1 LAQPVTNEPARSAAA
16 SSTPDQPR
24 WITSDEEEVPAR
36 PALTRRRI
44 VLTALS
50 LVEEQGLD
58 ALTMRRVAS
67 ALKVTP
73 MSLYNHVADKK
84 ELVDLMVDFLIGDVV
99 AKSAGDEGDW
109 EAKLRAQT
117 WRNYRT
123 WRDHPGIVGV
133 YVAGVNMGPNGLA
146 NSERAIGLLRDAGFS
161 DEEAAG
167 AFLLLYRWSMA
178 TVLVAP
184 ARPVGRHQTAP
195 KGSKSTADRIN
206 TYFSALPLSD
216 IPNIEATASYLVGT
230 SIDFGLDIIFAGL
243 KTRLAAKAQPC
254 PAAGGNIGDGEV
266 ATATG
271 PSQERT

>member
-1 LAQPVTNEPARSAAA
+1 VASHTKDASAEGAAA
-16 SSTPDQPR
+16 APPPQTLATGDPTPDQPR
-24 WITSDEEEVPAR
+24 WLPRDDEEVPPR

-44 VLTALS
+44 VQTALN
-50 LVEEQGLD
+50 LVEEHGLD

-73 MSLYNHVADKK
+73 MSLYNHVSDKK

-99 AKSAGDEGDW
+99 AKSAADEGDW

-117 WRNYRT
+117 LRNYRT

-133 YVAGVNMGPNGLA
+133 YVEGVNMGPNGLE
-146 NSERAIGLLRDAGFS
+146 NSERAIGLLRHAGFS

-184 ARPVGRHQTAP
+184 ARPVSRKQPAP
-195 KGSKSTADRIN
+195 KGPKSKKERIS
-206 TYFSALPLSD
+206 TYFSALPLQE
-216 IPNIEATASYLVGT
+216 IPNIEATAVYLVGT

-243 KTRLAAKAQPC
+243 KARLAAKAKPGEG
-254 PAAGGNIGDGEV
+254 AAAEP
-266 ATATG
+266 T
-271 PSQERT
+271 